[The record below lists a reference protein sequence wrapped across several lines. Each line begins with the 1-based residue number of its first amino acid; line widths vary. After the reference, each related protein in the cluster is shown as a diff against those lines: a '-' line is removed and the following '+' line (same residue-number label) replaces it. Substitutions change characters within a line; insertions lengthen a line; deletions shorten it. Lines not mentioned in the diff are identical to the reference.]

1 MGSSSVYSC
10 KLHATFYIYVNVHS
24 SSSFFFCWENMC
36 FQQFSPKCSPNPI
49 SKMRNMY
56 FKGKLKI
63 LFASTHCSL
72 NSKKEEFCSHGE
84 LGGVLVGQGKETTP

>member
-10 KLHATFYIYVNVHS
+10 KLHATFYIDVNVHS
-24 SSSFFFCWENMC
+24 SSSFFFSAGENMC

-49 SKMRNMY
+49 SKMKNMY
-56 FKGKLKI
+56 FKRKLKI

-72 NSKKEEFCSHGE
+72 ISKKKEFCSHGE
-84 LGGVLVGQGKETTP
+84 LGGVLV